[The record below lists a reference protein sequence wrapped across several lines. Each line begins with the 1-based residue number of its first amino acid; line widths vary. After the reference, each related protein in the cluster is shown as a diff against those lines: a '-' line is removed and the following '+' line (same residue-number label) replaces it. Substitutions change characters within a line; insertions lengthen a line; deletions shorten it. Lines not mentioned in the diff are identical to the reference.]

1 MKITS
6 ITFLLAS
13 LVGGISAQNQDDT
26 CLDLQTSCVTIE
38 GTSCRFIK
46 QQKADKCGLQTVT
59 LKANWCNNTG
69 KHQRITTESA
79 LKLTGGAIGGQKV
92 LPVPTGLLSRGECDE
107 EEWTFQ
113 INNCKQ
119 FFNYEVNIKTAN
131 SQCRGFF
138 FTRQMKTLCKAGAEL
153 TCTLPN
159 GTSCANYNG
168 PPVRTIAEPNC
179 PVIKCIDQPEANCKQ
194 NLNYGFTIRN
204 REDQP
209 LDFDLDS
216 PQIANS
222 KVAWKIVET
231 NNNNFADLS
240 GDNNR
245 SWSKTQTANICRV
258 IPSASINIRGNIS
271 NAKRGYRNEKDP
283 DYQFCFKYVD
293 QKVRKFDNG
302 TKLPFC
308 SDVAFGQ
315 PPRASAKGKGKG
327 KGGKGKGK
335 GGGEPPVPPLC
346 PVIVSQGN
354 DEL

>member
-1 MKITS
+1 MACHTATS
-6 ITFLLAS
+6 TYQLE
-13 LVGGISAQNQDDT
+13 
-26 CLDLQTSCVTIE
+26 TSCKISE
-38 GTSCRFIK
+38 GFPCRFIK
-46 QQKADKCGLQTVT
+46 QQKPDKCDLQTVT
-59 LKANWCNNTG
+59 VKANWCNNTG

-131 SQCRGFF
+131 SKCRGFF

-179 PVIKCIDQPEANCKQ
+179 PVIKCIDQPEAFCKQ

-240 GDNNR
+240 GDNN
-245 SWSKTQTANICRV
+245 SK
-258 IPSASINIRGNIS
+258 
-271 NAKRGYRNEKDP
+271 
-283 DYQFCFKYVD
+283 F
-293 QKVRKFDNG
+293 
-302 TKLPFC
+302 
-308 SDVAFGQ
+308 
-315 PPRASAKGKGKG
+315 
-327 KGGKGKGK
+327 
-335 GGGEPPVPPLC
+335 
-346 PVIVSQGN
+346 IVVV
-354 DEL
+354 